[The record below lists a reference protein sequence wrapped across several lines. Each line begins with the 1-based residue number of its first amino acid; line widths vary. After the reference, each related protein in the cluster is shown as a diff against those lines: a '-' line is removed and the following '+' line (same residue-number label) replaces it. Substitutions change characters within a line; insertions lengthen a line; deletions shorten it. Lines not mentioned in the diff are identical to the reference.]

1 MSQLLVRCGPVV
13 IPFDQLSSQ
22 EADKNLEPW
31 LQNVALMNWIS
42 EVVTL
47 CTPKDVLFCN
57 GSQEEYNSLCKEL
70 VEANVFTS
78 LNSQKRPRSYWCHSD
93 PGDVAR
99 VEESTFICSKTIE
112 EAGPTNN
119 WKDPVEMKKKLQSL
133 FSGCMKGRTLY
144 VVPFCM
150 GPLHSPFSIVGVE
163 ITDSAYVVCNMQLM
177 TRMGGVVLPM
187 LGKEG
192 SFIPCLHSVGK
203 PLQPGEK
210 DVTWPCNPLQKYI
223 VHFPEE
229 KSVWSFGSGYGGNA
243 LLGKKSVALR
253 IASVL
258 AKEEGWLAEH
268 MLIIGVTNPEGKK
281 KYMAAAFPSQCGKT
295 NLALLSSTLPGWKVE
310 CVGDDIAW
318 IRVGKGG
325 RLYAINPEA
334 GFFGVAPGTSY
345 ASNKYAMETI
355 STDTIFTNVAL
366 TQDKD
371 VWWEG
376 LTKEIPDS
384 LTAWTGQP
392 YDVGSGKPAAH
403 PNARFTV
410 KSTQCPNIDP
420 SWDDPA
426 GVPLSAILFGGRR
439 SSTVPLVCEALSWK
453 HGVFLGASISSET
466 TAAAAG
472 VVGKLRHDPFAMLP
486 FCGYHM
492 GDYFAHWL
500 SMEEKMTQPPHV
512 FYVNWF
518 RKDAK
523 GDFLWPGFGENIR
536 VLKWIFER
544 DDEPEN
550 YVKTPIG
557 LIPATLDLLKIQKEV
572 DIGALVSY
580 SSEEWLLEIEEIER
594 YFSLFAP
601 KLPASLAAELEQLKS
616 RVLKNK

>member
-1 MSQLLVRCGPVV
+1 MRQPLVKCGLISV
-13 IPFDQLSSQ
+13 PFDQLASQ
-22 EADKNLEPW
+22 KGHKDLDLW
-31 LQNVALMNWIS
+31 LQNSALMNWIS

-47 CTPKDVLFCN
+47 CTPEEIRFCD
-57 GSQEEYNSLCKEL
+57 GSQEEYDILCKEL
-70 VEANVFTS
+70 EELQTFIP
-78 LNSQKRPRSYWCHSD
+78 LDPIKRPGSYWCRSD
-93 PGDVAR
+93 PSDVAR
-99 VEESTFICSKTIE
+99 VEESTFICSKTKE

-119 WKDPVEMKKKLQSL
+119 WKDPAEMKKILGDL
-133 FSGCMKGRTLY
+133 FAGCMKGRTLY

-150 GPLHSPFSIVGVE
+150 GPLHSPFSLLGVE
-163 ITDSAYVVCNMQLM
+163 ITDSAYVVCNMNLM
-177 TRMGGVVLPM
+177 TRMGLPVLQR
-187 LGKEG
+187 LGAKG
-192 SFIPCLHSVGK
+192 RFIPCLHSVGM
-203 PLQPGEK
+203 PLAPGEK
-210 DVTWPCNPLQKYI
+210 DVNWPCNAAKKYI

-229 KSVWSFGSGYGGNA
+229 KSIWSFGSGYGGNA

-253 IASVL
+253 IASVI

-295 NLALLSSTLPGWKVE
+295 NLALLASTLPGWKVE
-310 CVGDDIAW
+310 CLGDDIAW
-318 IRVGKGG
+318 IRVGEGG
-325 RLYAINPEA
+325 KLYAVNPEA

-355 STDTIFTNVAL
+355 SKNTIFTNVAL
-366 TQDKD
+366 TKDKD

-376 LTKEIPDS
+376 LTKEIPES

-392 YDVGSGKPAAH
+392 YDVGAGKPAAH

-410 KSTQCPNIDP
+410 KSTQCPIIDP
-420 SWDDPA
+420 AWDDPE

-439 SSTVPLVCEALSWK
+439 GSTVPLVYEAFSWS
-453 HGVFLGASISSET
+453 HGVFLGSAISSET

-472 VVGKLRHDPFAMLP
+472 VVGKVRHDPFAMLP

-492 GDYFAHWL
+492 GEYFAHWL
-500 SMEEKMTQPPHV
+500 SLEKKITHPPHI

-544 DDEPEN
+544 EEGVDN
-550 YVKTPIG
+550 YIKTPIG
-557 LIPATLDLLKIQKEV
+557 FVPSKIDLSGLQSKV
-572 DIGALVSY
+572 DEKALFSY
-580 SSEEWLLEIEEIER
+580 SSEEWLKEVEEMEK
-594 YFSLFAP
+594 YFCLFSQ
-601 KLPASLAAELEQLKS
+601 KLPASLAEELTQLKS
-616 RVLKNK
+616 RILESC